1 MTFQRPPEHGPQ
13 FEAMM
18 AQIDFKLTNNGDD
31 IPSRPMLAVREV
43 SMTYNLSIPLGG
55 DTMRMPPE
63 LRENAALSEAIHQ
76 WYKDN
81 YGDRLKEDPC
91 PGRMVILLDGDL
103 YVLRVPRIFGS
114 VNFVLTRQWLPN
126 LGIGRG
132 PATCNITQLV
142 DGMTAAKAGRLSD
155 AALDTI
161 GRAFEI
167 AVPATFTLE
176 STGHNLMF
184 IARGDVEAAVNGL
197 MARGGRYGESKW
209 ASLQAAEKV
218 LKAAIDREG
227 AKYHGLAALCKT
239 LADTGLS
246 FNADAQV
253 AAIQC
258 KPGIRYGEEPCA
270 CDEALAAHRASLE
283 LVNILRDQA
292 RSSNWVL
299 ADSKDRVEPGLF
311 SGPQARLTAFG
322 QLQRQDWKSRRSAL
336 GNEKLVAERPAW
348 VDTGRPHF
356 GTKRSMRLGSSNVR
370 PSWNPTFASVSTSWP
385 AAIISP

>member
-1 MTFQRPPEHGPQ
+1 
-13 FEAMM
+13 
-18 AQIDFKLTNNGDD
+18 
-31 IPSRPMLAVREV
+31 
-43 SMTYNLSIPLGG
+43 
-55 DTMRMPPE
+55 
-63 LRENAALSEAIHQ
+63 
-76 WYKDN
+76 
-81 YGDRLKEDPC
+81 
-91 PGRMVILLDGDL
+91 MVILLDGDL
-103 YVLRVPRIFGS
+103 YVLRVPRVFGS

-126 LGIGRG
+126 PGIGSG
-132 PATCNITQLV
+132 TATCNITQLV

-155 AALDTI
+155 AALNTI

-227 AKYHGLAALCKT
+227 ARYGFTHGLAALCKT
-239 LADTGLS
+239 LADTGLA

-258 KPGIRYGEEPCA
+258 KPGIRYGEEPCI

-283 LVNILRDQA
+283 LVNVLR
-292 RSSNWVL
+292 
-299 ADSKDRVEPGLF
+299 E
-311 SGPQARLTAFG
+311 SGAKFELG
-322 QLQRQDWKSRRSAL
+322 IGGLQRS
-336 GNEKLVAERPAW
+336 G
-348 VDTGRPHF
+348 
-356 GTKRSMRLGSSNVR
+356 
-370 PSWNPTFASVSTSWP
+370 
-385 AAIISP
+385 